1 MDGKECSLKIAPREL
16 KAGEKKVGIVD
27 YYPLFF
33 KFRKEVET
41 IKDALRWHQLN
52 ERISSRGCSSLT
64 ADFEAIVAL
73 IPATMK
79 GTTAQSN
86 ARVVGR
92 MVEAVMAI
100 SRNSLRSVEE
110 GEVSMDVRNILVA
123 ACREL
128 RDIFVIEID
137 E

>member
-33 KFRKEVET
+33 EFRKKVET
-41 IKDALRWHQLN
+41 IKDALQWNQLK
-52 ERISSRGCSSLT
+52 ERISSRCCSSIT
-64 ADFEAIVAL
+64 ADFEAIIAL
-73 IPATMK
+73 IPPTMK

-86 ARVVGR
+86 ARIVGR
-92 MVEAVMAI
+92 MVDEVMAI
-100 SRNSLRSVEE
+100 SRNLLRSVEE
-110 GEVSMDVRNILVA
+110 GEMSMEVRNILLY